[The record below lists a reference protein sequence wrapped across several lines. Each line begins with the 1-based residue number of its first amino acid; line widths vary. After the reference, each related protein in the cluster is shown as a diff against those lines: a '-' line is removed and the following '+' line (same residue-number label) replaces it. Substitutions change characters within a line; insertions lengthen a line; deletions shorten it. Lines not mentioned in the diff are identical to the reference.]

1 MPAADDCQT
10 VDETKGWPSFGVSAG
25 DATTLETGLADAGM
39 TVPRRDRRRPPV
51 PQHSKGKRKALR
63 ARAPEEIIPT
73 IERMAREAGCSSVS
87 QFLSDMLCLAAERPD
102 LVRELN
108 QEVLPL
114 SA

>member
-1 MPAADDCQT
+1 M
-10 VDETKGWPSFGVSAG
+10 
-25 DATTLETGLADAGM
+25 
-39 TVPRRDRRRPPV
+39 
-51 PQHSKGKRKALR
+51 
-63 ARAPEEIIPT
+63 EIIPT

-87 QFLSDMLCLAAERPD
+87 QYLADVLCLVAERPD

>member
-1 MPAADDCQT
+1 MPAADGRQT
-10 VDETKGWPSFGVSAG
+10 VIETEGWPSFGVSAG
-25 DATTLETGLADAGM
+25 DAATLETGLAGVGM

-51 PQHSKGKRKALR
+51 PQNSKGERKALK
-63 ARAPEEIIPT
+63 ARAPMEIIPT

-87 QFLSDMLCLAAERPD
+87 QYLADVLCLVAERPD

>member
-1 MPAADDCQT
+1 MLTADGCQT
-10 VDETKGWPSFGVSAG
+10 VNATEAWSSFGVSAE
-25 DATTLETGLADAGM
+25 DATTLETGLVDAGM

-51 PQHSKGKRKALR
+51 PQNSKGKRKALR

-87 QFLSDMLCLAAERPD
+87 QYLSDMLCLVAERPD